1 MSECLVTR
9 VNRMN
14 LPLFLTSNYDYNFV
28 AIMALDV
35 LKTLATFEI
44 EDSLEEERVRCI
56 TRTRVGKPALGFY
69 ESLKNIFGSK
79 INAVK
84 ALK

>member
-1 MSECLVTR
+1 M
-9 VNRMN
+9 
-14 LPLFLTSNYDYNFV
+14 
-28 AIMALDV
+28 

-44 EDSLEEERVRCI
+44 EDPLEEEGVRCV
-56 TRTRVGKPALGFY
+56 TRTRVGKPSLGFY
-69 ESLKNIFGSK
+69 ASLKNIFGSK